1 MATATK
7 AGAGGKKQP
16 PAPRPIITDVDEAI
30 RLLSPC
36 QEIGLDLET
45 GGLNPFLD
53 PIAVVSLKGDND
65 VIAILHVRGR
75 VPDNLKAFLNE
86 EGRVYIGHNITA
98 FDLPFLYKAGVRI
111 KRWFDTLTVESLLD
125 TQNRRD
131 RSRSLKA
138 TVARRLGKDVP
149 KSIGE
154 HSWMKPTLTAEELQ
168 YCVDDVEFLIPLK
181 KEHIQK
187 AADTQQINALKLEL
201 QIAPAVT
208 QMTCNG
214 LPANRERLEAY
225 LEKQNQEAARTL
237 AILHEAF
244 NPLGIT
250 LPKKQTEINLDSP
263 AQLKRVYEALGYPIA
278 KTDKETLDDIA
289 KHHEDRAIREI
300 TRTLLDY
307 KYARQRQKVYGE
319 WLEPGNRY
327 YVDGYVRAKFWQSG
341 TGTGRFS
348 SSEPNLQQIPRDMR
362 TVFGWL
368 PGYKIVS
375 VDYAAIEVRVA
386 AAQAKDI
393 VLLRALMD
401 EDIHRTVASI
411 VFGKPPHE
419 VTDDER
425 QQAKAAVFC
434 LIFGGGAG
442 TLQRYAR
449 MYGQELTLEACK
461 QIVANFFARFTGL
474 REMRSRAYRQA
485 DNANGTPLT
494 VRLPHGLKR
503 LLVGHEATAT
513 RLLNTAVQGTAA
525 AGMKYAL
532 LLAHQQGLTKYIGA
546 TVHDE
551 LVAVVP
557 EEEADSFGAALS
569 ACMVEGMYR
578 VVPREITIGGEV
590 IPVPIMTGK
599 PGKPYSI
606 GDYWPK

>member
-1 MATATK
+1 MATATTS
-7 AGAGGKKQP
+7 AGRAKKP
-16 PAPRPIITDVDEAI
+16 PRSPQIITDVDEAI
-30 RLLSPC
+30 RLLTPC

-45 GGLNPFLD
+45 GGLDPFHD
-53 PIAVVSLKGDND
+53 PVAVVSLKGDNG

-75 VPDNLKAFLNE
+75 IPDSLKAFLSE
-86 EGRVYIGHNITA
+86 PGRVYIGHNITA
-98 FDLPFLYKAGVRI
+98 FDLPFLYSNGVDV

-154 HSWMKPTLTAEELQ
+154 HSWMKPTLTPEELA

-181 KEHIQK
+181 QEHIKK
-187 AADTQQINALKLEL
+187 AGDTGQINALKLEL

-208 QMTCNG
+208 RMTCNG
-214 LPANRERLEAY
+214 LPANRERLQAY
-225 LEKQNQEAARTL
+225 LEKQNLEAIRTL
-237 AILHEAF
+237 ELLHAAF
-244 NPLGIT
+244 EPLNIP
-250 LPKKQTEINLDSP
+250 LPKKQTTINLDSP
-263 AQLKRVYEALGYPIA
+263 AQLKAVYAAMGYPIL
-278 KTDKETLDDIA
+278 KTDKETLTEIA
-289 KHHEDRAIREI
+289 THHEVPEVRAI
-300 TRTLLDY
+300 TRTLLEY

-319 WLEPGNRY
+319 WLEPGNRFY
-327 YVDGYVRAKFWQSG
+327 SDGYVRAKFWQSG

-348 SSEPNLQQIPRDMR
+348 SSEPNLQQIPKDMR
-362 TVFGWL
+362 EVFGWL
-368 PGYKIVS
+368 TGYKIVS

-411 VFGKPPHE
+411 VFGKPRHE
-419 VTDDER
+419 ISKDER

-434 LIFGGGAG
+434 LIFGGGAA

-449 MYGQELTLEACK
+449 MYGQELTLDQCK

-503 LLVGHEATAT
+503 VLVGNEATAT

-532 LLAHQQGLTKYIGA
+532 LLAHQAGLTRYIGA

-557 EEEADSFGAALS
+557 EDEANDFGAALS
-569 ACMVEGMYR
+569 DCMIEGMYR
-578 VVPREITIGGEV
+578 VVPREVMIGGET
-590 IPVPIMTGK
+590 IPVPIVTGDEK
-599 PGKPYSI
+599 GRFTV
-606 GDYWPK
+606 DNYWAK